1 MLSDPFYDDME
12 DSGIDLTPLIDV
24 VFMLLIFF
32 IMSTVFVKPSISIDL
47 PVTEHAA
54 RQKSDGKVLVI
65 AVSADGGY
73 YHKDRQ
79 LTLEGL
85 MTLLEEHP
93 QAAVNLFVDRHAPF
107 EPFIR
112 FIDQAKAK
120 GREEIVVTTEP
131 EAQNP

>member
-54 RQKSDGKVLVI
+54 KQKRDGKVLVI
-65 AVSADGGY
+65 ALSADGGY
-73 YHKDRQ
+73 YHKEQR

-85 MTLLEEHP
+85 MMLLDEHP
-93 QAAVNLFVDRHAPF
+93 EAGINLFVDRQSPF

-120 GREEIVVTTEP
+120 GREEIVVTTQP
-131 EAQNP
+131 EAQDA